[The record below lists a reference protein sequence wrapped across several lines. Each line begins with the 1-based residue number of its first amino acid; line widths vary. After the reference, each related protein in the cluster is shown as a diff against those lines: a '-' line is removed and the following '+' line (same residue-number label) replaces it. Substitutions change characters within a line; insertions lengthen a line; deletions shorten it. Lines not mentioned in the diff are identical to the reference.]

1 MFQHIPSKE
10 NLSSIKHGF
19 TTSIGADSFFSNR
32 EKFSNAIIINS
43 TGLHDPHSH
52 TDVDLNQEY
61 NYYSFNT
68 SDNEE
73 RLNMMIATPHT
84 NQELSSNHW
93 LDETGNLV
101 EIQYRINKFGLR
113 CDQLSS
119 TESGILFIGCSF
131 TYGTGMIESMSWP
144 QLVSKYFKQ
153 QCWNFGMPSFGLNI
167 PTFYFLNW
175 FSEDYVPDAVVVFE
189 PPLTRIE
196 ILTQQQG
203 TFNIKLMSNII
214 KEDLHDVN
222 SFRFTNG
229 LPLTSA
235 LHYKN
240 SIRSLELYAKNKGI
254 PFLKISLG
262 DLQLNEADIDLA
274 RDLMHFGQN
283 VHQIVAQAVVE
294 KLTTLGLTPKSD
306 K

>member
-1 MFQHIPSKE
+1 MFQHIPNKE
-10 NLSSIKHGF
+10 DLSNIKNSF
-19 TTSIGADSFFSNR
+19 ITSVRADNFFNNR
-32 EKFSNAIIINS
+32 EKFTKAIIINS
-43 TGLHDPHSH
+43 TGLHEPGGYN
-52 TDVDLNQEY
+52 DVDLTQEY

-68 SDNEE
+68 SDNAE
-73 RLNMMIATPHT
+73 RLNIMINLPHT
-84 NQELSSNHW
+84 KQELVSNRFI
-93 LDETGNLV
+93 DESANLV
-101 EIQYRINKFGLR
+101 EIQYRINKLGLR
-113 CDQLSS
+113 CEQL
-119 TESGILFIGCSF
+119 TNESGILFIGCSF
-131 TYGTGMIESMSWP
+131 TYGTGINEELSWP
-144 QLVSKYFKQ
+144 QLVCNYFKQ
-153 QCWNFGMPSFGLNI
+153 KCWNFGMPSFGLNI

-175 FSEDYVPDAVVVFE
+175 FSEDYVPTAVVVFE

-214 KEDLHDVN
+214 KEDLRDVN

-240 SIRSLELYAKNKGI
+240 SLRSLELYAKNKGI
-254 PFLKISLG
+254 PFLKLG
-262 DLQLNEADIDLA
+262 LADLHLKEADVDLA

-283 VHQIVAQAVVE
+283 VHRIASQVVVE
-294 KLTTLGLTPKSD
+294 KLTTLGLKTKSD